1 MDGFNIQIFPIVR
14 DGEFTLFPFH
24 GSMSFRR
31 ITAKLNNTAYWRRME
46 PHWGCL

>member
-14 DGEFTLFPFH
+14 DGEFTLVPFH

-31 ITAKLNNTAYWRRME
+31 EGRHLVV
-46 PHWGCL
+46 HS